1 MILTADLRMVRHSG
15 IGRYLRNLLP
25 LLIPQL
31 HADEIHILASSSVL
45 AGFEG
50 AGLQPRH
57 NRSTLTPA
65 LAAEGPNAWLAD
77 PRIRLI
83 ETSAPIYSLAEQR
96 LLTSVPNNH
105 LLWVPH
111 FNAPLY
117 RRGPLAVTIHDI
129 APLALPQILNNA
141 LKRAYA
147 KLLITR
153 AVSQADAI
161 LCVSDFTRT
170 ELTTRLHVP
179 AEKLTVTH
187 PGLDTDWPHTAPPH
201 IEPDS
206 TPYLLFVG
214 NVKPNKNLS
223 LLLRAFAEVQHR
235 IPHRLILAGKLHGFG
250 TNDEAVLRQAQS
262 FGDRIRFA
270 GEVHDPVLQHLY
282 AGASALVLPSL
293 YEGFGLPL
301 LEAMSLGCPVLAS
314 TAGSLPE
321 IAGNAALYFNPHSPE
336 ELAARLLQLND
347 TALMD
352 NLRTLGRARVQHFS
366 FQTCAHQTATIL
378 NQHLIPNP

>member
-1 MILTADLRMVRHSG
+1 MILTADLRMYRHSG

-25 LLIPQL
+25 LLVPQL
-31 HADEIHILASSSVL
+31 HADEIHILAPRDLLS
-45 AGFEG
+45 G
-50 AGLQPRH
+50 A
-57 NRSTLTPA
+57 S
-65 LAAEGPNAWLAD
+65 WLAD
-77 PRIRLI
+77 PRIRLR
-83 ETSAPIYSLAEQR
+83 ETSAAIYTLAEQR
-96 LLTSVPNNH
+96 LLASIPSDH

-111 FNAPLY
+111 FNAPLH

-153 AVSQADAI
+153 AVKQASAI
-161 LCVSDFTRT
+161 LCVSDFTRA

-179 AEKLTVTH
+179 AAKLTVTH
-187 PGLDTDWPHTAPPH
+187 PGLETDWPNTAPPH
-201 IEPDS
+201 LEPDG

-235 IPHRLILAGKLHGFG
+235 IPHRLVLAGKLHGFG

-270 GEVHDPVLQHLY
+270 GEVDDAVLQHLY

-321 IAGNAALYFNPHSPE
+321 VGGSAALYFNPHSPE
-336 ELAARLLQLND
+336 ELAAHLLQLND

-352 NLRTLGRARVQHFS
+352 NLRTLGRTRVTQFS
-366 FQTCAHQTATIL
+366 FKECAHQTATIL
-378 NQHLIPNP
+378 NQHLKPKT

>member
-1 MILTADLRMVRHSG
+1 M
-15 IGRYLRNLLP
+15 
-25 LLIPQL
+25 
-31 HADEIHILASSSVL
+31 
-45 AGFEG
+45 
-50 AGLQPRH
+50 
-57 NRSTLTPA
+57 
-65 LAAEGPNAWLAD
+65 
-77 PRIRLI
+77 
-83 ETSAPIYSLAEQR
+83 
-96 LLTSVPNNH
+96 
-105 LLWVPH
+105 
-111 FNAPLY
+111 
-117 RRGPLAVTIHDI
+117 AVTIHDI

-153 AVSQADAI
+153 AVSQAHSI

-170 ELTTRLHVP
+170 ELLTRLHVP

-201 IEPDS
+201 IEPDG

-214 NVKPNKNLS
+214 NVKPNKNLA
-223 LLLRAFAEVQHR
+223 LLLSAFAQVQHR

-301 LEAMSLGCPVLAS
+301 LEAMALGCPVLCS

-321 IAGNAALYFNPHSPE
+321 IAGNAALYFNPQSPE

-352 NLRTLGRARVQHFS
+352 SQRTLGRARLTHFS
-366 FQTCAHQTATIL
+366 FNDCAHQTATIL